1 MIALTER
8 LALHVLGA
16 DTSMPADRPDPQRN
30 TATVQQ
36 IKQISS
42 AQLLGPRGE
51 LVIIHNEERYTLRI
65 TANQKLILTK

>member
-1 MIALTER
+1 
-8 LALHVLGA
+8 
-16 DTSMPADRPDPQRN
+16 MPADRPDPQRN